1 VLLSNNIHK
10 CSCKVKIYKFY
21 ELHVVVY
28 MKTDLNNGLDMDADA
43 LNRGPESPATLATS
57 IYERLK
63 ADILSARLEPGRK
76 LQLRFLMEQYEAG
89 QTPLREALNRL
100 TTEDLVIGKEQRG
113 FFVKPI
119 SLGELGELTKTR
131 CWVEGL
137 ALRESL
143 ANSTPAWEEAL
154 LVAHHRLERAP
165 RSLNPERFE
174 SNPEWERLHRAFHA
188 QLIGGCG
195 SRPLIGF
202 CEQLADRLH
211 RYRSL
216 SSRKAF
222 RVRNVAQEH
231 ADILK
236 AVLDRNSDEA
246 VRLLQQH
253 YEQTADFIRADLESD
268 PPDAASPT

>member
-1 VLLSNNIHK
+1 MKSDVPNR
-10 CSCKVKIYKFY
+10 
-21 ELHVVVY
+21 EL
-28 MKTDLNNGLDMDADA
+28 
-43 LNRGPESPATLATS
+43 ESPATLATS

-76 LQLRFLMEQYEAG
+76 LQLRFLMEHYEAG

-119 SLGELGELTKTR
+119 SLEELGELTKTR

-137 ALRESL
+137 AVRESI
-143 ANSTPAWEEAL
+143 ANATPAWEEAL
-154 LVAHHRLERAP
+154 IVAHHRLDRAP

-188 QLIGGCG
+188 TLISGCG
-195 SRPLIGF
+195 SRPLISF
-202 CEQLADRLH
+202 CEQLADRLS
-211 RYRSL
+211 RYRAL

-222 RVRNVAQEH
+222 RVRKVSQEH
-231 ADILK
+231 QDILK
-236 AVLDRNSDEA
+236 AVLDRDSETA
-246 VRLLQQH
+246 MQRLQRH
-253 YEQTADFIRADLESD
+253 YEQTADFIREDLE
-268 PPDAASPT
+268 PGEAGDARSPA

>member
-1 VLLSNNIHK
+1 MNIDVPNK
-10 CSCKVKIYKFY
+10 GVD
-21 ELHVVVY
+21 
-28 MKTDLNNGLDMDADA
+28 T
-43 LNRGPESPATLATS
+43 PATQATS

-63 ADILSARLEPGRK
+63 GDILSAVLEPGRK
-76 LQLRFLMEQYEAG
+76 LQLRFLMEHYEAG

-119 SLGELGELTKTR
+119 SLEELGELTKTR

-137 ALRESL
+137 ALRESM
-143 ANSTPAWEEAL
+143 ANANAAWEEAL

-165 RSLNPERFE
+165 RSLNPDRFE

-188 QLIGGCG
+188 SLINGCG

-202 CEQLADRLH
+202 CEQLADRLN
-211 RYRSL
+211 RYRAL

-222 RVRNVAQEH
+222 RVRKVSQEH
-231 ADILK
+231 GDILK
-236 AVLDRNSDEA
+236 AVLDRKSSEA
-246 VRLLQQH
+246 LDLLQWH
-253 YEQTADFIRADLESD
+253 YQQTAEFIREDLEKTD
-268 PPDAASPT
+268 GGALEPPTSA

>member
-1 VLLSNNIHK
+1 
-10 CSCKVKIYKFY
+10 
-21 ELHVVVY
+21 
-28 MKTDLNNGLDMDADA
+28 MDIEA
-43 LNRGPESPATLATS
+43 LTKGQESPATLATS

-63 ADILSARLEPGRK
+63 ADIVSARLEPGRK
-76 LQLRFLMEQYEAG
+76 LQLRFLMEHYVAG

-119 SLGELGELTKTR
+119 SLEELGELTKTR
-131 CWVEGL
+131 GWVEGL
-137 ALRESL
+137 ALRESI
-143 ANSTPAWEEAL
+143 ANANPAWEESL

-174 SNPEWERLHRAFHA
+174 SNPEWERLHRAFHVI
-188 QLIGGCG
+188 LINGCG

-202 CEQLADRLH
+202 CEQLADKLN
-211 RYRSL
+211 RYRAL

-222 RVRNVAQEH
+222 RVRKVSQEH

-236 AVLDRNSDEA
+236 TVLDRDTDEA
-246 VRLLQQH
+246 VRLLQRH
-253 YEQTADFIRADLESD
+253 YEQTADFIKADLETNEAGDLS
-268 PPDAASPT
+268 PPA

>member
-1 VLLSNNIHK
+1 MNIE
-10 CSCKVKIYKFY
+10 IAAR
-21 ELHVVVY
+21 
-28 MKTDLNNGLDMDADA
+28 GAD
-43 LNRGPESPATLATS
+43 SPATRATS

-63 ADILSARLEPGRK
+63 ADILSATLEPGRK
-76 LQLRFLMEQYEAG
+76 LQLRFLMDHYDAG

-119 SLGELGELTKTR
+119 SLEELGELTKTR

-137 ALRESL
+137 ALRESISN
-143 ANSTPAWEEAL
+143 ATPAWEEML
-154 LVAHHRLERAP
+154 LVSHHRLDRAP
-165 RSLNPERFE
+165 RSLDPERFE

-188 QLIGGCG
+188 HLISGCG

-202 CEQLADRLH
+202 CEQLADRLN
-211 RYRSL
+211 RYRAL

-222 RVRNVAQEH
+222 RVRKVSQEH

-236 AVLDRNSDEA
+236 AVLDRDSDTA
-246 VRLLQQH
+246 ANLLQQH
-253 YEQTADFIRADLESD
+253 YEQTAEFIRADLSTVD
-268 PPDAASPT
+268 ADCMTPPASA

>member
-1 VLLSNNIHK
+1 MNIE
-10 CSCKVKIYKFY
+10 IAAR
-21 ELHVVVY
+21 
-28 MKTDLNNGLDMDADA
+28 GAD
-43 LNRGPESPATLATS
+43 SPATRATS

-63 ADILSARLEPGRK
+63 ADILSATLEPGRK
-76 LQLRFLMEQYEAG
+76 LQLRFLMDHYDAG

-119 SLGELGELTKTR
+119 SLEELGELTKTR

-137 ALRESL
+137 ALRESISN
-143 ANSTPAWEEAL
+143 ATPAWEEML
-154 LVAHHRLERAP
+154 LVSHHRLDRTP
-165 RSLNPERFE
+165 RSLDPERFE

-188 QLIGGCG
+188 HLISGCG

-202 CEQLADRLH
+202 CEQLADRLN
-211 RYRSL
+211 RYRAL

-222 RVRNVAQEH
+222 RVRKVSQEH

-236 AVLDRNSDEA
+236 AVLDRDSDTA
-246 VRLLQQH
+246 ANLLQQH
-253 YEQTADFIRADLESD
+253 YEQTAEFIRADLSTVD
-268 PPDAASPT
+268 ADSMTPPASA

>member
-1 VLLSNNIHK
+1 
-10 CSCKVKIYKFY
+10 
-21 ELHVVVY
+21 
-28 MKTDLNNGLDMDADA
+28 MDVDA
-43 LNRGPESPATLATS
+43 LNKGAESPATLATS

-76 LQLRFLMEQYEAG
+76 LQLRFLMEHYEAG

-100 TTEDLVIGKEQRG
+100 TTEDLVIGREQRG

-119 SLGELGELTKTR
+119 SLKELGELTKTR

-137 ALRESL
+137 ALRESMGN
-143 ANSTPAWEEAL
+143 ATPAWEEAL

-165 RSLNPERFE
+165 RSLNPDRFE

-188 QLIGGCG
+188 VLINGCG

-202 CEQLADRLH
+202 CEQLADRLN
-211 RYRSL
+211 RYRAL

-222 RVRNVAQEH
+222 RVRKVTQEH

-236 AVLDRNSDEA
+236 AVMDRNTYEA

-253 YEQTADFIRADLESD
+253 YEQTAEFIRADLETNEAG
-268 PPDAASPT
+268 DATAPA